1 MFCQK
6 CGTQNPDN
14 GRFCRSCGQDLGNVA
29 AAPMVQQAQ
38 PDPNF
43 YIDHKGRRRS
53 NNPDDLW
60 AQAIRNTVMGV
71 GFLIVALAL
80 LLTNVANGHTWWWA
94 MLFPAFGS
102 LASGFSMLAKSR
114 RLEQKRNANPLT
126 QSQFPQSQFQQPH
139 QPLPPSQNDY
149 IQPRSGSIYDTGE
162 FDMRPPSVTE
172 GTTRH
177 LDINK
182 EGETMTLPKNDL

>member
-29 AAPMVQQAQ
+29 AAPMSMQ
-38 PDPNF
+38 PQPEPDY

-53 NNPDDLW
+53 NNPDELW
-60 AQAIRNTVMGV
+60 AQAIRNIVMGT
-71 GFLIVALAL
+71 GFIIVALAL

-102 LASGFSMLAKSR
+102 LASGSSMLAKSR
-114 RLEQKRNANPLT
+114 RLEQRRNANPLT
-126 QSQFPQSQFQQPH
+126 QNQFPQSQPSH

-149 IQPRSGSIYDTGE
+149 IQPQPGSIYDTGE

-182 EGETMTLPKNDL
+182 EGETMTLPKSDL